1 LETGRKRLKD
11 LVLDSICQAYNIN
24 KKWILTGEGEMFGRE
39 PPDVKLE
46 ELIDTFKG
54 LNGYF
59 KEYLLDQVRQ
69 LDAIQRKEA
78 RLKK

>member
-1 LETGRKRLKD
+1 
-11 LVLDSICQAYNIN
+11 
-24 KKWILTGEGEMFGRE
+24 MFGKE

-46 ELIDTFKG
+46 ELISTFNG